1 LQFGC
6 QVRDPVSD
14 FVTMVISVCFDFDKI
29 DAMFRFCN
37 GICQV
42 FYEWEFMVESHG
54 VRFVPV
60 PTDHV

>member
-14 FVTMVISVCFDFDKI
+14 FVSMVISVCFDFDKI

-54 VRFVPV
+54 VRLVPV
-60 PTDHV
+60 STDHV